1 MVGNISV
8 SLLVHDKEGWG
19 GGPRTRNDGSIEVLC
34 PDAKNVIS
42 SWLYYAF
49 KSVLLSQKKGFEL
62 INSKRLKYRSIKY
75 VIFVILV
82 FGLALYNEDT
92 NRKSKNMMDL
102 AWLAANLKG
111 AIPLFIV
118 NYLLY

>member
-1 MVGNISV
+1 MTKKG
-8 SLLVHDKEGWG
+8 GG

-102 AWLAANLKG
+102 A
-111 AIPLFIV
+111 
-118 NYLLY
+118 